1 MENIIYTERL
11 ILRKWIDADFMPFAE
26 MNKDIDVMKYYPSL
40 SNEEE
45 TAAMMKRIN
54 SHFEQHGFGLFAVEK
69 LNTKEFIGYT
79 GFMIQSFESFF
90 TPCIEIGWRLKKEE
104 WNKGYAT
111 EAAEACLK
119 YGFDTLQFKTIY
131 SFTAVINSAS
141 ERVMQKIGMIKD
153 GEFNHPKIASTSLL
167 WRHVLYVISNKES
180 G

>member
-1 MENIIYTERL
+1 
-11 ILRKWIDADFMPFAE
+11 
-26 MNKDIDVMKYYPSL
+26 MKYYPSL
-40 SNEEE
+40 LNEEE

-79 GFMIQSFESFF
+79 GFMIPSFKSFF

-104 WNKGYAT
+104 WNKGYAP
-111 EAAEACLK
+111 EAARACLK
-119 YGFDTLQFKTIY
+119 YGFDTLQFKRIY

-153 GEFNHPKIASTSLL
+153 GEFNHPEIASTSPL
-167 WRHVLYVISNKES
+167 WRHVLYVISNKAS
-180 G
+180 GSEKNRANK